1 MALLETGIP
10 QAHVGRVTEVCKRV
24 CECVYVHTK
33 GVCMLEDVCVAHE
46 HAAAGSPLGTCKAVS
61 RLASQKAW

>member
-1 MALLETGIP
+1 MALLEMGIP

-24 CECVYVHTK
+24 CECVCVHA
-33 GVCMLEDVCVAHE
+33 GVCMLECVCRTPDTPPREV
-46 HAAAGSPLGTCKAVS
+46 PLGTCKAVS